1 MSNEKGKQS
10 QNLEQAQSCK
20 PDVDEEYKRIACGKE
35 KQSLCQMGEWT
46 IKGYRIVQMKI
57 TINQKIDIFT
67 EFHSLENQSS
77 NESLKHCP
85 MSIQASSEL

>member
-35 KQSLCQMGEWT
+35 KQSLCQMGE
-46 IKGYRIVQMKI
+46 
-57 TINQKIDIFT
+57 
-67 EFHSLENQSS
+67 
-77 NESLKHCP
+77 
-85 MSIQASSEL
+85 